1 MRITRPYYDEYWWI
15 VRSLHIYETLL
26 LSSSTATAGGA
37 IAPSQAT
44 RLLDYGMVVHAGYT
58 LVTVWIMQV

>member
-37 IAPSQAT
+37 IAAT
-44 RLLDYGMVVHAGYT
+44 A
-58 LVTVWIMQV
+58 